1 MQHTPAYLR
10 AADETAHLIT
20 SADPAEVR
28 RGLLR
33 FQALPRQLHAEVYAR
48 IDAHLA
54 PEPEQAAPAPEG
66 EVAPI
71 TQGGEPTA
79 EVAFSAAG

>member
-10 AADETAHLIT
+10 AADETAYLLT
-20 SADPAEVR
+20 SDDPAEVR

-48 IDAHLA
+48 IDVHLA
-54 PEPEQAAPAPEG
+54 PELDQEPAPAEVEVAQDAPEG
-66 EVAPI
+66 EPV
-71 TQGGEPTA
+71 A
-79 EVAFSAAG
+79 EVAFSAE